1 MHEDPEIRLVLAGS
15 GFFEVRCYDDRWIR
29 LHVQTGDLLQFPA
42 GMYHR
47 FTFDSNVSWDL
58 VKVEVAVLGSLSL
71 IVPETVDCQNLKN
84 RTRELCESRGG
95 GPGLPVLNSP
105 YGLCGRES
113 KI

>member
-1 MHEDPEIRLVLAGS
+1 MLDLQLKMSYSEHMHEDPEIRLVLAGS

-71 IVPETVDCQNLKN
+71 IVLLISVEVKQC
-84 RTRELCESRGG
+84 
-95 GPGLPVLNSP
+95 
-105 YGLCGRES
+105 
-113 KI
+113 